1 MNNLMRFKEFID
13 FNNPVD
19 NDTREI
25 LIKLSDAHPLLF
37 NHPVMKT
44 LRHDKS
50 TRISLRKV
58 TEVHLSIL
66 ERSTALARKAGQAAA
81 NEQYL
86 ILAEMNLL
94 NAANSALS
102 SVISS
107 RMQMSIERLSNVTRN
122 MR

>member
-13 FNNPVD
+13 FNNPID
-19 NDTREI
+19 NETREL
-25 LIKLSDAHPLLF
+25 LIKISET
-37 NHPVMKT
+37 HPVLNNHEVIKT

-50 TRISLRKV
+50 ARISLRNV
-58 TEVHLSIL
+58 TEIHLSIL
-66 ERSTALARKAGQAAA
+66 ERSTALARKAGQATA

-86 ILAEMNLL
+86 ILTEMNLL

-102 SVISS
+102 SAISS